1 MTEPLPAKFS
11 STVYHEKSTRKY
23 KTPHG
28 PPTRPS
34 AQSEAVPPSVPAVPA
49 TGSAQATWVGRS
61 AASAHLGRASHPP
74 PSSGRE
80 QRTSAATRA
89 EAEPAAPAKAPLLSR
104 GHRHRRITPS
114 AAQQRLDWPQN
125 TLAQLKPAQP
135 AHTNMVIAR
144 ARCAHGGARGRAARA
159 WAWAPPPACLPPSR
173 ARSS

>member
-23 KTPHG
+23 KAPHG

-49 TGSAQATWVGRS
+49 TGSAQASWVGRS

-89 EAEPAAPAKAPLLSR
+89 EAEVTAGTA
-104 GHRHRRITPS
+104 GTEGETPS
-114 AAQQRLDWPQN
+114 G
-125 TLAQLKPAQP
+125 
-135 AHTNMVIAR
+135 R
-144 ARCAHGGARGRAARA
+144 ASGAFADHAAHGIF
-159 WAWAPPPACLPPSR
+159 S
-173 ARSS
+173 